1 MPTRLMHTPRL
12 LMFTLVAALA
22 GAMALSTSPAFAK
35 GYGWQCFQ
43 TKSTHEYCSCTKF
56 KNHTEASAW
65 ISHKLAELADDPS
78 KTLAEKQ
85 MRPHSDRIVKDG
97 QPDDCED

>member
-1 MPTRLMHTPRL
+1 
-12 LMFTLVAALA
+12 MFTLVTALA
-22 GAMALSTSPAFAK
+22 GAMALSTSAFAK

-43 TKSTHEYCSCTKF
+43 TESRHEYCSCTKF
-56 KNHTEASAW
+56 KNHVEAREW
-65 ISHKLAELADDPS
+65 IRTKLAELANDPA

-85 MRPHSDRIVKDG
+85 MRPGSDQVVTDG